1 MKYIYPIIVLVLS
14 IVFIAVEGRYFSLQ
28 PSINYF
34 GLAAYGSITLIMI
47 ITFFA
52 IQKLASS
59 REIYLYLVAGFTFIY
74 ISLLLSTLDKIYV
87 FPSSVTD
94 VLEDLFQLVGFGFVT
109 VGIIKWIKFDEDV
122 KDKLIEMASVDDLTN
137 IMNRRIFD
145 IEFKREFAN
154 TKRHDRTLSLIMIDI
169 DHFKEVNDTY
179 GHFFGD
185 MILKMFAL
193 EVSQIL
199 RTGDYF
205 CRLGGDEF
213 CILLPQTDL
222 DNATVVAEK
231 IRNLVKNISI
241 KTDKSEIGI
250 TVSLGIASY
259 RPEYYD
265 ASQILENA
273 DKALYQA
280 KQSGRDRSVK
290 ERELL
295 IQNDH

>member
-1 MKYIYPIIVLVLS
+1 MKYIYPVLVLVLS
-14 IVFIAVEGRYFSLQ
+14 IFFITVESSYLNLQ

-52 IQKLASS
+52 IQKITTS

-74 ISLLLSTLDKIYV
+74 VSLLLSTLDKIYV
-87 FPSSVTD
+87 FPSNITD

-109 VGIIKWIKFDEDV
+109 VGIIKWIKFDEDI
-122 KDKLIEMASVDDLTN
+122 KGKLIEVASIDDLTN

-154 TKRHDRTLSLIMIDI
+154 TKRHNRALSLIMIDI
-169 DHFKEVNDTY
+169 DHFKKVNDTY

-185 MILKMFAL
+185 LILKMFAL

-199 RTGDYF
+199 RAGDYF
-205 CRLGGDEF
+205 GRFGGDEF
-213 CILLPQTDL
+213 CILLPQTNSDTAL
-222 DNATVVAEK
+222 MVAEK

-241 KTDKSEIGI
+241 KTDKSEIGV
-250 TVSLGIASY
+250 TASLGIAGY

-265 ASQILENA
+265 ISQILENA
-273 DKALYQA
+273 DKALYLA

-295 IQNDH
+295 T